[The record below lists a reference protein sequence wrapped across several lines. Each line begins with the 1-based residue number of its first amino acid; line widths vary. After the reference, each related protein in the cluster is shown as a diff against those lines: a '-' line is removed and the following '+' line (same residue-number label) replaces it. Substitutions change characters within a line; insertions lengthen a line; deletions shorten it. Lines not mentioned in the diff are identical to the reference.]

1 MTRQTSGKQVLNEDE
16 SLNIIQSLKMFT
28 VNNSTISAG
37 RQKLSGVST
46 GDTLDAVI
54 LNNDISSLRAEDFK
68 DINVFATV
76 KNGEIKY
83 VAEVEA

>member
-1 MTRQTSGKQVLNEDE
+1 
-16 SLNIIQSLKMFT
+16 
-28 VNNSTISAG
+28 
-37 RQKLSGVST
+37 KLSGVST

-54 LNNDISSLRAEDFK
+54 LDNDISSLRAKNFQ

-83 VAEVEA
+83 VSEVEA